1 MKIAIYP
8 GCMVLARFQEYELAS
23 RKVLEQLGYEIVE
36 LGEFCC
42 CGASLL
48 PGVTDNWVNLTA
60 YTLALAEKA
69 GTDIVTLCGNCTNN
83 FKRVNSY
90 FEGDHKVRDEI
101 NSTLGKLD
109 LVYGGSVKVNH
120 LIEVLYGKREQVAG
134 LVKRKID
141 ARVAVSHPCQVLRPK
156 GITGIE
162 DPNAF
167 RRILEVLRLD
177 IIDYPEEHECCGAT
191 ALLFNEKMGI
201 RQGRSKLESC
211 KAHGAN
217 LVAAACGN
225 CLFLLDR
232 LQNKIFKENKE
243 LKIPVTAL
251 SQLVAFS
258 FGFDDKSLSKPF
270 TGSKVPRST
279 GSPTGFRG

>member
-1 MKIAIYP
+1 
-8 GCMVLARFQEYELAS
+8 MVLARFQEYELAT

-36 LGEFCC
+36 LEEFCC

-48 PGVTDNWVNLTA
+48 PGVTDNWMNLAA
-60 YTLALAEKA
+60 YTLALAEKV
-69 GTDIVTLCGNCTNN
+69 GTNIVTLCGNCTNN

-90 FEGDHKVRDEI
+90 FEGNRKVRDEI
-101 NSTLGKLD
+101 NATLGRLG
-109 LVYGGSVKVNH
+109 LVYGGRVKINH
-120 LIEVLYGKREQVAG
+120 IIEVLYGKREQVAG
-134 LVKRKID
+134 LVKRRID
-141 ARVAVSHPCQVLRPK
+141 AKVAVSHPCQVLRPK

-191 ALLFNEKMGI
+191 ALLFNEEMGI

-211 KAHGAN
+211 KAHEAN

-232 LQNKIFKENKE
+232 FQNKILKKNKE
-243 LKIPVTAL
+243 LKIPVTSL

-258 FGFDDKSLSKPF
+258 FGYGDKSLSKPF
-270 TGSKVPRST
+270 G
-279 GSPTGFRG
+279 GH

>member
-1 MKIAIYP
+1 LKISIYP

-23 RKVLEQLGYEIVE
+23 RTILEQLGYGIVE

-48 PGVTDNWVNLTA
+48 PGVTETWVNLTA

-90 FEGDHKVRDEI
+90 FEGNRNVRDEI
-101 NSTLGKLD
+101 NATLGKLG
-109 LVYGGSVKVNH
+109 LAYGGGVKVNH
-120 LIEVLYGKREQVAG
+120 LIEVLHPKREEMAG

-156 GITGIE
+156 SITGIE
-162 DPNAF
+162 DPTLF
-167 RRILEVLRLD
+167 RKILEAMGLD

-191 ALLFNEKMGI
+191 ALLFNEEMGI
-201 RQGRSKLESC
+201 RQGKLKLESC

-232 LQNKIFKENKE
+232 FQNKIFEKRKDF
-243 LKIPVTAL
+243 KIPVTSL

-258 FGFDDKSLSKPF
+258 FGYGDKKLSKSF
-270 TGSKVPRST
+270 ETLNLG
-279 GSPTGFRG
+279 

>member
-1 MKIAIYP
+1 MKIAVYP
-8 GCMVLARFQEYELAS
+8 GCMVLARFPEYELAS
-23 RKVLEQLGYEIVE
+23 RIVLEQLGYEIVE

-48 PGVTDNWVNLTA
+48 PGVTDSWVNLTA
-60 YTLALAEKA
+60 YTLALAEKV

-83 FKRVNSY
+83 LKRVNLY
-90 FEGDHKVRDEI
+90 FKGNRRVREEI
-101 NSTLGKLD
+101 NSTLGKLG
-109 LVYGGSVKVNH
+109 LVYGGRVKVNH
-120 LIEVLYGKREQVAG
+120 MIEALYGKREQVAG

-141 ARVAVSHPCQVLRPK
+141 SRVAVSHPCQVLRPK
-156 GITGIE
+156 EITGIK
-162 DPNAF
+162 DPNSF
-167 RRILEVLRLD
+167 RRVLEVLRLD

-191 ALLFNEKMGI
+191 ALLFNEEMGI

-217 LVAAACGN
+217 LVVAACGN

-232 LQNKIFKENKE
+232 FQNKIFQEKKD
-243 LKIPVTAL
+243 LKIPVTSL

-258 FGFDDKSLSKPF
+258 FGYSDKNLSKPLETF
-270 TGSKVPRST
+270 DLG
-279 GSPTGFRG
+279 

>member
-1 MKIAIYP
+1 
-8 GCMVLARFQEYELAS
+8 MVLARFQEYELAS
-23 RKVLEQLGYEIVE
+23 RIVLEQLGYEIVE

-69 GTDIVTLCGNCTNN
+69 GTNIVTLCGNCTNN
-83 FKRVNSY
+83 LKRVNLY
-90 FEGDHKVRDEI
+90 FQGNHKIRDGI

-109 LVYGGSVKVNH
+109 LVYEGRVKINH
-120 LIEVLYGKREQVAG
+120 LIEVLYGKREQVSA
-134 LVKRKID
+134 LVKRTID
-141 ARVAVSHPCQVLRPK
+141 ARVAVSHPCQVLRPE
-156 GITGIE
+156 GITGIK

-167 RRILEVLRLD
+167 RRIIEALRLD

-191 ALLFNEKMGI
+191 ALLFNEEMGI

-211 KAHGAN
+211 KAHGAD
-217 LVAAACGN
+217 LVVAACGN

-243 LKIPVTAL
+243 LKIPVTSL
-251 SQLVAFS
+251 SQLTAFS
-258 FGFDDKSLSKPF
+258 FGFGDKSLPKSWEA
-270 TGSKVPRST
+270 TDLG
-279 GSPTGFRG
+279 

>member
-23 RKVLEQLGYEIVE
+23 RRVLEQLGYEIVE

-48 PGVTDNWVNLTA
+48 PGVTDNWVNLSA
-60 YTLALAEKA
+60 YTLALAEKVGA
-69 GTDIVTLCGNCTNN
+69 DIVTLCGNCTNN
-83 FKRVNSY
+83 FKRVNLY
-90 FEGDHKVRDEI
+90 LEGNPKVRDEV
-101 NSTLGKLD
+101 NSTLDKLG
-109 LVYGGSVKVNH
+109 LVYGGRVKVNH
-120 LIEVLYGKREQVAG
+120 LIEVLCQKREQVAG
-134 LVKRKID
+134 LVKREID
-141 ARVAVSHPCQVLRPK
+141 VRVAVSHPCQVLRPR

-162 DPNAF
+162 DPNIF
-167 RRILEVLRLD
+167 RRILEVLPLD

-191 ALLFNEKMGI
+191 ALLFDEEMGI

-211 KAHGAN
+211 KVHGAN
-217 LVAAACGN
+217 LVVAACGN

-232 LQNKIFKENKE
+232 LQNKIFGKKKD
-243 LKIPVTAL
+243 LKIPVTSV

-258 FGFDDKSLSKPF
+258 FGYSDKGLSKLLEIF
-270 TGSKVPRST
+270 DHG
-279 GSPTGFRG
+279 